1 MLQPFAEG
9 GVTSCVC
16 GQDGSLYT
24 STDAGTVAHI
34 LAPFGAAALAAPRAW
49 AAHARAVTRLSL
61 GGAVLASASRDGT
74 VALWRAGG
82 AVGAPGASSSSLP
95 PTPLA
100 TLAGHELTV
109 SAVSVT
115 GDGARVASGSRD
127 CSVRLWD
134 ASSGGELCSPAHVPQ
149 NVVTCLQ
156 WAPGQPQQVLL
167 QGGEDLRVRLWD
179 ARAGLL
185 RAVGALQGFTY
196 FPLALDAAS
205 DGCHVA
211 TSSKGFNGV
220 GCEVRLWDVRRL
232 GQGSSQAPLLRTFAG
247 HSQDA
252 TAVLFVS
259 QGRLASGSKD
269 GTVRLWAWQEEGG
282 QGSLGREAV
291 LPLPGASV
299 TSLAACAQGLIVGCA
314 EDRGLAL
321 VEGVQA
327 CKESGGENTVI
338 SS

>member
-1 MLQPFAEG
+1 
-9 GVTSCVC
+9 
-16 GQDGSLYT
+16 
-24 STDAGTVAHI
+24 
-34 LAPFGAAALAAPRAW
+34 
-49 AAHARAVTRLSL
+49 
-61 GGAVLASASRDGT
+61 
-74 VALWRAGG
+74 
-82 AVGAPGASSSSLP
+82 
-95 PTPLA
+95 
-100 TLAGHELTV
+100 
-109 SAVSVT
+109 
-115 GDGARVASGSRD
+115 
-127 CSVRLWD
+127 VRLWD
-134 ASSGGELCSPAHVPQ
+134 ASSGRELCSPAHVPQ

-156 WAPGQPQQVLL
+156 WAPQQPEQVLL

-185 RAVGALQGFTY
+185 QAVGALQGFTY
-196 FPLALDAAS
+196 FPLALHAAT

-269 GTVRLWAWQEEGG
+269 GTVRLWAWQEGGGEQGG
-282 QGSLGREAV
+282 QGSRGREAV

-299 TSLAACAQGLIVGCA
+299 TSLAASAQGLIVGCA

-327 CKESGGENTVI
+327 CTESRGENTVI